1 MRTAESAPQPA
12 IGEPLDLHFVDQEV
26 VFLGPGNIAFSMTLS
41 AAQRTSLRLGGLLA
55 VIENSRKAAGG

>member
-26 VFLGPGNIAFSMTLS
+26 VFLGPGNIAFSMTLG
-41 AAQRTSLRLGGLLA
+41 AAQRTSLRLDGLLA
-55 VIENSRKAAGG
+55 GIEDSRKTAER

>member
-1 MRTAESAPQPA
+1 MRTAESAPVAA

-55 VIENSRKAAGG
+55 GIENSRKAAKG